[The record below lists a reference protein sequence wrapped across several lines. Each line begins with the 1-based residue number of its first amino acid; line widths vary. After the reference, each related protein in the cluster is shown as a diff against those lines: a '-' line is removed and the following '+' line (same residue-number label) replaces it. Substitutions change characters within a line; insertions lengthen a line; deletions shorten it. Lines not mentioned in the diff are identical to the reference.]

1 MATKFSSSLRSMRAT
16 EATLLSAADVIQGL
30 GANCTEGLS
39 SDEVER
45 RRRIHGSNE
54 LEICKE
60 EPLWQK
66 YIAQVQGYGRLLLG
80 FTRPRNFFCYI

>member
-1 MATKFSSSLRSMRAT
+1 MTSGFGIGLGSMQAT
-16 EATLLSAADVIQGL
+16 EAALLSVTDVMQVL
-30 GANCTEGLS
+30 SANCAEGLS
-39 SDEVER
+39 SGEVER

-66 YIAQVQGYGRLLLG
+66 YIAQV
-80 FTRPRNFFCYI
+80 